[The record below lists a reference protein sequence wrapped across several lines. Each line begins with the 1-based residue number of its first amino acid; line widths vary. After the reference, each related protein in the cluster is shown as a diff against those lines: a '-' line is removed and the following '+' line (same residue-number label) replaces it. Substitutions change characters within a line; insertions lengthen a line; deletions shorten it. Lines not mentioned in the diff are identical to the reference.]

1 MLEGINSLYNQ
12 SKPSVYKFGGR
23 LRCRRPAEWLLSV
36 CILVLGLMFFGGKA
50 EAAFTTIIIDA
61 GHGGHDLGASRSL
74 IYEKHLNL
82 DVARRLERTLK
93 ESGFRTVLTRKTDD
107 FIPLS
112 TRSANANKYRNAIF
126 VSIHFNWSWKSKV
139 TGVETFYRSSSSR
152 NLATYIQNHLIK
164 QIGCTNRGVKTA
176 NFSVLRKTRHPAVLV
191 EGGFVSNKGERSSM
205 LDPRY
210 RQVVADSIA
219 RGILEYR
226 KKR

>member
-1 MLEGINSLYNQ
+1 MLNNQ
-12 SKPSVYKFGGR
+12 MMPSRSVFIFGVRSGYCGKFLMGA
-23 LRCRRPAEWLLSV
+23 C
-36 CILVLGLMFFGGKA
+36 LVALGLMFLTSGVQ
-50 EAAFTTIIIDA
+50 AAFTTVIIDP
-61 GHGGHDLGASRSL
+61 GHGGQDLGASRSL

-82 DVARRLERTLK
+82 DVARRLERTLR
-93 ESGFRTVLTRKTDD
+93 ESGFRTVLTRASDE

-112 TRSANANKYRNAIF
+112 TRSARANKYRNAIF
-126 VSIHFNWSWKSKV
+126 ISIHFNWSWKSKI
-139 TGVETFYRSSSSR
+139 TGIETFYRSSSSH
-152 NLATYIQNHLIK
+152 NLADYIQRQLVR

-191 EGGFVSNKGERSSM
+191 EGGFVSNRGERSSM

-226 KKR
+226 RKR

>member
-1 MLEGINSLYNQ
+1 MLESADMLKTELKPLAPETSLDFR
-12 SKPSVYKFGGR
+12 SKHCARF
-23 LRCRRPAEWLLSV
+23 LLPL
-36 CILVLGLMFFGGKA
+36 CILALSLVFLTGRA
-50 EAAFTTIIIDA
+50 EAAFTTVIIDA

-82 DVARRLERTLK
+82 DVARRLERTLQ

-112 TRSANANKYRNAIF
+112 TRSARANKYRNAIF
-126 VSIHFNWSWKSKV
+126 ISIHFNWSWKSKV
-139 TGVETFYRSSSSR
+139 TGIETFYRSSTSR
-152 NLATYIQNHLIK
+152 NLASYIQNQLVK
-164 QIGCTNRGVKTA
+164 QVGCTNRGVKTA

>member
-1 MLEGINSLYNQ
+1 MNRL
-12 SKPSVYKFGGR
+12 KPSALDSRIKLRPRGDGR
-23 LRCRRPAEWLLSV
+23 VLLLTCIMVLWSV
-36 CILVLGLMFFGGKA
+36 IMAAKA
-50 EAAFTTIIIDA
+50 GAAFTTIIIDP

-82 DVARRLERTLK
+82 DVARRLERTLR
-93 ESGFRTVLTRKTDD
+93 ESGFRTVLTRNTDD

-112 TRSANANKYRNAIF
+112 TRSARANKYRNAIF
-126 VSIHFNWSWKSKV
+126 ISIHFNWSWKSKV
-139 TGVETFYRSSSSR
+139 TGIETFYRSSSSHS
-152 NLATYIQNHLIK
+152 LADYIQRQLVR

-176 NFSVLRKTRHPAVLV
+176 NFSVLRKTRHPAILV

-205 LDPRY
+205 LDPKY

>member
-1 MLEGINSLYNQ
+1 MIEGTN
-12 SKPSVYKFGGR
+12 R
-23 LRCRRPAEWLLSV
+23 LNNPRGPLTLNFCVKLRPRRAKGFLLRV
-36 CILVLGLMFFGGKA
+36 GLLALGLMFIGGKA

-93 ESGFRTVLTRKTDD
+93 ESGFRTVLTRNTDD

-112 TRSANANKYRNAIF
+112 TRSARANKYRNAIY

-152 NLATYIQNHLIK
+152 NLATYIQEHLIK

>member
-1 MLEGINSLYNQ
+1 MIPSLR
-12 SKPSVYKFGGR
+12 SSWPKSGWEKSF
-23 LRCRRPAEWLLSV
+23 LL
-36 CILVLGLMFFGGKA
+36 LGFCALFFLLGTGKS
-50 EAAFTTIIIDA
+50 EAAFNTVIIDA

-82 DVARRLERTLK
+82 DVARRLERTLR
-93 ESGFRTVLTRKTDD
+93 ESGFRTVLTRSTDD

-112 TRSANANKYRNAIF
+112 TRSAKANKYRNAIF

-152 NLATYIQNHLIK
+152 NLADYIQRQLIRK
-164 QIGCTNRGVKTA
+164 IGCTNRGVKTA

-219 RGILEYR
+219 RGILEFR

>member
-1 MLEGINSLYNQ
+1 MTPSLY
-12 SKPSVYKFGGR
+12 R
-23 LRCRRPAEWLLSV
+23 A
-36 CILVLGLMFFGGKA
+36 LMKDHGGKLFLAWGLLALVFFLGTMGA
-50 EAAFTTIIIDA
+50 EAGFKTVIIDA

-82 DVARRLERTLK
+82 DVARRLERTLR
-93 ESGFRTVLTRKTDD
+93 ESGFRTVLTRSTDT

-112 TRSANANKYRNAIF
+112 ARSAKANKYRNAIF

-139 TGVETFYRSSSSR
+139 TGIETFYRSSTSR
-152 NLATYIQNHLIK
+152 NLASYIQRQLIGK
-164 QIGCTNRGVKTA
+164 IGCTNRGVKSA

-191 EGGFVSNKGERSSM
+191 EGGFVSNKSERVSM
-205 LDPRY
+205 LDARY

-226 KKR
+226 KKG

>member
-1 MLEGINSLYNQ
+1 MLNNQ
-12 SKPSVYKFGGR
+12 LILSASDSRIKLRSKSGGR
-23 LRCRRPAEWLLSV
+23 LLVLTSIVVLCSMLLSSKV
-36 CILVLGLMFFGGKA
+36 S
-50 EAAFTTIIIDA
+50 AAFTTVIIDP

-112 TRSANANKYRNAIF
+112 TRSARANKYRNAIF
-126 VSIHFNWSWKSKV
+126 ISIHFNWSWKSRV
-139 TGVETFYRSSSSR
+139 TGIETFYRSSSSHS
-152 NLATYIQNHLIK
+152 LASYIQRQLVR

-176 NFSVLRKTRHPAVLV
+176 NFSVLRKTRHPAILV
-191 EGGFVSNKGERSSM
+191 EGGFVSNRGERSSM
-205 LDPRY
+205 LDPKY
-210 RQVVADSIA
+210 RQVLADSIA

-226 KKR
+226 RKR

>member
-1 MLEGINSLYNQ
+1 MFEGTKILNDQL
-12 SKPSVYKFGGR
+12 KPSAWDSRSKLRFSGYGR
-23 LRCRRPAEWLLSV
+23 FRTAACM
-36 CILVLGLMFFGGKA
+36 LVLWMMSMPGKA
-50 EAAFTTIIIDA
+50 GAAFTTIIIDP

-82 DVARRLERTLK
+82 DVARRLERTLQA
-93 ESGFRTVLTRKTDD
+93 SGFRTVLTRKTDD

-112 TRSANANKYRNAIF
+112 TRSARANKYRNAIF
-126 VSIHFNWSWKSKV
+126 ISIHFNWSWKSRV
-139 TGVETFYRSSSSR
+139 TGIETFYRSSSSHS
-152 NLATYIQNHLIK
+152 LASYIQRQLVR

-176 NFSVLRKTRHPAVLV
+176 NFSVLRKTRHPAILV

-210 RQVVADSIA
+210 RQVLADSIA

-226 KKR
+226 RRR

>member
-1 MLEGINSLYNQ
+1 MM
-12 SKPSVYKFGGR
+12 PSTSVFCFRSRSECCGKFLMGA
-23 LRCRRPAEWLLSV
+23 C
-36 CILVLGLMFFGGKA
+36 LVALGLILLTGKVQ
-50 EAAFTTIIIDA
+50 AAFTTVIIDP
-61 GHGGHDLGASRSL
+61 GHGGQDLGASRSL

-82 DVARRLERTLK
+82 DVARRLERTLR
-93 ESGFRTVLTRKTDD
+93 ESGFRTVLTRARDE

-112 TRSANANKYRNAIF
+112 TRSARANKYRNAIF
-126 VSIHFNWSWKSKV
+126 VSIHFNWSWKSKI
-139 TGVETFYRSSSSR
+139 TGIETFYRSSSSH
-152 NLATYIQNHLIK
+152 NLAEYIQRQLVR

-191 EGGFVSNKGERSSM
+191 EGGFVSNRGERSSM

-226 KKR
+226 RKR

>member
-1 MLEGINSLYNQ
+1 MLKSQ
-12 SKPSVYKFGGR
+12 FKPSVKDLRSKLRSGSYGR
-23 LRCRRPAEWLLSV
+23 LMVLACVFFLWSIFLSSEAV
-36 CILVLGLMFFGGKA
+36 
-50 EAAFTTIIIDA
+50 AAFTTIIIDP

-112 TRSANANKYRNAIF
+112 TRSARANKYRNAIF
-126 VSIHFNWSWKSKV
+126 ISIHFNWSWKSKV
-139 TGVETFYRSSSSR
+139 TGIETFYRSSSAHS
-152 NLATYIQNHLIK
+152 LASYIQRQLVR

-191 EGGFVSNKGERSSM
+191 EGGFVSNRGERSSM

-210 RQVVADSIA
+210 RQVLADSIA

>member
-1 MLEGINSLYNQ
+1 MGFMFEGTNRLNEKRLAVLRSSRL
-12 SKPSVYKFGGR
+12 KLFGGR
-23 LRCRRPAEWLLSV
+23 FVFGLSLWLL
-36 CILVLGLMFFGGKA
+36 CLIAGIGKA
-50 EAAFTTIIIDA
+50 EAAFTTVIIDA

-82 DVARRLERTLK
+82 DVARRLERTLR
-93 ESGFRTVLTRKTDD
+93 ESGFRTVLTRSTDD

-112 TRSANANKYRNAIF
+112 TRSAKANKYRNAIF

-152 NLATYIQNHLIK
+152 NLANYIQRQLVRK
-164 QIGCTNRGVKTA
+164 IGCTNRGVKTA

>member
-1 MLEGINSLYNQ
+1 MLSGLLKLSASGSRMKLH
-12 SKPSVYKFGGR
+12 SSS
-23 LRCRRPAEWLLSV
+23 CRNF
-36 CILVLGLMFFGGKA
+36 LVLTGWLALCLMVFAGKA
-50 EAAFTTIIIDA
+50 CAAFTTIIIDA
-61 GHGGHDLGASRSL
+61 GHGGRDLGASRSL

-107 FIPLS
+107 FVSLS
-112 TRSANANKYRNAIF
+112 TRSARANKYRNAIF
-126 VSIHFNWSWKSKV
+126 ISIHFNWSWKTKV
-139 TGVETFYRSSSSR
+139 TGIETFYRSSSSR
-152 NLATYIQNHLIK
+152 SLASYIQKQLVR

-191 EGGFVSNKGERSSM
+191 EGGFVSNRSERSSM

-210 RQVVADSIA
+210 RQVLADSIA

-226 KKR
+226 RKR